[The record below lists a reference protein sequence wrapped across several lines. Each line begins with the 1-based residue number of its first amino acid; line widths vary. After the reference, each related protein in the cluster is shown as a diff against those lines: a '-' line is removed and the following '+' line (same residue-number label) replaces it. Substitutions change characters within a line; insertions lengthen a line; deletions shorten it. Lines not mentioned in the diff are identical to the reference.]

1 MEQMEQQTGGNVSVL
16 ISRRETTMTD
26 LLSMPIWFFL
36 LSWLIRQVENG
47 ISQGGDN
54 DLGEEGDGNQT
65 ESEEETGGNDEPIG
79 IEQMEVE
86 PYEPITQAIK
96 IAIAAFSILLLG
108 LSISAY
114 KKTSLKTILYAA
126 VAFGL
131 FAIQMFFDYLE
142 DAVEAFDTP
151 YSDIIFFG
159 ITLAILVLFFMA
171 IVRRK

>member
-1 MEQMEQQTGGNVSVL
+1 
-16 ISRRETTMTD
+16 MTD

-47 ISQGGDN
+47 ISGSGGDN
-54 DLGEEGDGNQT
+54 DLDEEGGDGNQT
-65 ESEEETGGNDEPIG
+65 EPEEEDTGGDESTIG

-96 IAIAAFSILLLG
+96 IAIAAFSLLLLG

-114 KKTSLKTILYAA
+114 RKTHIRRLVYAA

-131 FAIQMFFDYLE
+131 FSLQLFFDYLE
-142 DAVEAFDTP
+142 DAIPAFDTP

-171 IVRRK
+171 IVRKK

>member
-1 MEQMEQQTGGNVSVL
+1 V
-16 ISRRETTMTD
+16 TD

-47 ISQGGDN
+47 IG
-54 DLGEEGDGNQT
+54 
-65 ESEEETGGNDEPIG
+65 TGGNDEADEQGEENETGSEGAGRDEVG

-96 IAIAAFSILLLG
+96 IAIAVFSLLLLA

-114 KKTSLKTILYAA
+114 RKTAFKKILYAA

-131 FAIQMFFDYLE
+131 FALQMFVDYLE
-142 DAVEAFDTP
+142 DAIDAFDTP
-151 YSDIIFFG
+151 YTDIAFFG

>member
-1 MEQMEQQTGGNVSVL
+1 
-16 ISRRETTMTD
+16 MTD

-47 ISQGGDN
+47 ISPGGDN
-54 DLGEEGDGNQT
+54 DLDEEGDENQT
-65 ESEEETGGNDEPIG
+65 EPEEKGGDESIDT
-79 IEQMEVE
+79 EQMEFE

-96 IAIAAFSILLLG
+96 IGIAAFSLLLLG

-114 KKTSLKTILYAA
+114 RNTHIRRLVYAA

-131 FAIQMFFDYLE
+131 FSLQLFFDYLE
-142 DAVEAFDTP
+142 DAVPAFDTP

-171 IVRRK
+171 IVRKM

>member
-1 MEQMEQQTGGNVSVL
+1 V
-16 ISRRETTMTD
+16 TD
-26 LLSMPIWFFL
+26 LLSMPIWFFV
-36 LSWLIRQVENG
+36 LSWLIRQVDNG
-47 ISQGGDN
+47 IGGGSSNDDEPDEQGEENETSSEGTGGDE
-54 DLGEEGDGNQT
+54 L
-65 ESEEETGGNDEPIG
+65 G

-96 IAIAAFSILLLG
+96 IAIAAFSILLLA

-114 KKTSLKTILYAA
+114 KKTAFKKTLYAA

-142 DAVEAFDTP
+142 DAVESFDTA
-151 YSDIIFFG
+151 YSDVIFFG

>member
-1 MEQMEQQTGGNVSVL
+1 
-16 ISRRETTMTD
+16 MTD

-36 LSWLIRQVENG
+36 LSWLIRQVESG
-47 ISQGGDN
+47 ISPDDN
-54 DLGEEGDGNQT
+54 DLDEEGDGNQT
-65 ESEEETGGNDEPIG
+65 EPEQTGGDESIG

-96 IAIAAFSILLLG
+96 IGIAAFSLLLLG

-114 KKTSLKTILYAA
+114 RNTHIRRLVYAA

-131 FAIQMFFDYLE
+131 FSLQLFFDYLE
-142 DAVEAFDTP
+142 DAVPAFDTP

>member
-1 MEQMEQQTGGNVSVL
+1 MS
-16 ISRRETTMTD
+16 
-26 LLSMPIWFFL
+26 IWFFL

-47 ISQGGDN
+47 IGDGGDEPEEEEEEEE
-54 DLGEEGDGNQT
+54 EEGG
-65 ESEEETGGNDEPIG
+65 SENETTSEGIDEDEPIG
-79 IEQMEVE
+79 IEPMTEVE

-96 IAIAAFSILLLG
+96 IAIAVFSLLLLG

-114 KKTSLKTILYAA
+114 KKTALKRLLYAA

-142 DAVEAFDTP
+142 DAVEGFDTA

-159 ITLAILVLFFMA
+159 ITLAILVFFFIA
-171 IVRRK
+171 IVRKQ

>member
-1 MEQMEQQTGGNVSVL
+1 
-16 ISRRETTMTD
+16 MTD

-47 ISQGGDN
+47 IGGGSGGD
-54 DLGEEGDGNQT
+54 DEPDEQGEENETD
-65 ESEEETGGNDEPIG
+65 SEGTGGDQLG

-96 IAIAAFSILLLG
+96 IAIAAFSLLLLA

-114 KKTSLKTILYAA
+114 RKTAFKKILYAA

-131 FAIQMFFDYLE
+131 FAIQMFVDYLE

-151 YSDIIFFG
+151 YTDVIFFG

-171 IVRRK
+171 IVRKR